1 MSQPSD
7 EIIIL
12 REMLDIHERSTRMLR
27 DAGIPLDPDDAKKL
41 VKLEKQLERATS
53 TSR

>member
-7 EIIIL
+7 EVIIL

-27 DAGIPLDPDDAKKL
+27 EAGIPIDPEDERKL
-41 VKLEKQLERATS
+41 VKLEKQLKGATS
-53 TSR
+53 ASR